1 MGATNA
7 NPYGS
12 FLIHIDHMDLN
23 GSIWIQMDPY
33 GSIWI
38 HVDPYGSLWIHLDLY
53 GSAFENSNEYIC
65 CLRDIASTVRKYSM
79 EYIYGC
85 VLIHLDP

>member
-12 FLIHIDHMDLN
+12 FLIHINHMDQN

-38 HVDPYGSLWIHLDLY
+38 HVDPYGSLWIHMDPY
-53 GSAFENSNEYIC
+53 GSIW
-65 CLRDIASTVRKYSM
+65 
-79 EYIYGC
+79 IYMD
-85 VLIHLDP
+85 LHLKIQMNIYVA